1 MGAPIWAHQCHEHEQ
16 RVTTMA
22 SALDMHC
29 EVFICLSSAGGA
41 TESHCLDFFCQVMS
55 HTWKVGPL
63 MLLFSAAAAFA
74 LNCAIFLLVGKTSA
88 LTLNVAGVVKDVVL
102 VYLSVAVYG

>member
-1 MGAPIWAHQCHEHEQ
+1 
-16 RVTTMA
+16 
-22 SALDMHC
+22 
-29 EVFICLSSAGGA
+29 
-41 TESHCLDFFCQVMS
+41 
-55 HTWKVGPL
+55 